1 MSRENTSS
9 GGLGPADG
17 FPQGSGD
24 SRESVAGHGAKSAA
38 VRERAIVALLS
49 ENTGAAAQRCGVASA
64 LRRWMSDDEA
74 FKQELATARRSMF
87 EAAMNRP
94 SARCGG
100 GHTLAALMK
109 PSEPPSALGAAR
121 P

>member
-1 MSRENTSS
+1 
-9 GGLGPADG
+9 
-17 FPQGSGD
+17 
-24 SRESVAGHGAKSAA
+24 
-38 VRERAIVALLS
+38 
-49 ENTGAAAQRCGVASA
+49 
-64 LRRWMSDDEA
+64 MSDDEA